1 MLSNW
6 LARVGS
12 VIPRGFSRHY
22 ILGLLKEQPMSGKEI
37 MDKAVLQSDGRWRP
51 SPGLIYP
58 MLGRLLEEGLIAET
72 DSGRYTITPKGVDI
86 ASDIESVR
94 HIMQKQLDVMLR
106 VGNVGRF
113 MALDLIDKVS
123 TIGSTLSSN
132 LDKMTV
138 QEKNRYKE
146 FLMKELNKL
155 DTQQDNAEKLK
166 VE

>member
-37 MDKAVLQSDGRWRP
+37 IDKAVLQSDGKWRP

-58 MLGRLLEEGLIAET
+58 MLGRLLEEGLIVET
-72 DSGRYTITPKGVDI
+72 NGGRYTITPKGEDI

-94 HIMQKQLDVMLR
+94 HIIQKQLDVMLR

-113 MALDLIDKVS
+113 MALDLIDKIS

-138 QEKNRYKE
+138 QEKNRYRE
-146 FLMKELNKL
+146 FLMKELNKI
-155 DTQQDNAEKLK
+155 DKQQDNAEKLK

>member
-12 VIPRGFSRHY
+12 VIQRGFSRHY

-37 MDKAVLQSDGRWRP
+37 IDKAVLQSDGKWRP

-58 MLGRLLEEGLIAET
+58 MLGRLLEEGLIVET
-72 DSGRYTITPKGVDI
+72 NGGRYTITPKGEDI

-94 HIMQKQLDVMLR
+94 HIIQKQLDVMLR

-113 MALDLIDKVS
+113 MALDLIDKIS

-138 QEKNRYKE
+138 QEKNRYRE
-146 FLMKELNKL
+146 FLMKELNKI
-155 DTQQDNAEKLK
+155 DKQQDNAEKLK